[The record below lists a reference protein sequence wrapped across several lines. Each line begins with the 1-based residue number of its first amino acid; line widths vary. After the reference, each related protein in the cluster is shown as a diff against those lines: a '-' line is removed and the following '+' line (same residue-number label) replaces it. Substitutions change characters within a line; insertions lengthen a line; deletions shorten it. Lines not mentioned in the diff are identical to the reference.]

1 MATKKTSKKASTKK
15 VTHQMLTLMFVD
27 IVNYTKTTTKL
38 SRELFSDMHDVFDT
52 LVMNAVDE
60 YNGKIIKKIGDAFLI
75 TFPVA
80 TDGVQCGITM
90 QKEFQEYNEDH
101 DLPAP
106 LRIRVAIHAGD
117 VMIKDNDVYG
127 DAVNMAARIEGLAKE
142 NDVVFS
148 EAVYSAMNKG
158 EIEYYHI
165 GTRKVKGVEKPVRIF
180 RAKTQKDIQREEA
193 KRRRR
198 AEIRNSKK
206 IQNILAGVIIIILIA
221 IIAFLGVVY
230 FNEIMAILN

>member
-1 MATKKTSKKASTKK
+1 MAAKRTSKKIVTKK

-27 IVNYTKTTTKL
+27 IVNYTKTTTTL

-52 LVMNAVDE
+52 LISNSVDE
-60 YNGKIIKKIGDAFLI
+60 FNGTIIKKIGDAFLI
-75 TFPVA
+75 TFKVA
-80 TDGVQCGITM
+80 TDGVHCGIAM
-90 QKEFQEYNEDH
+90 QKEFKQYNEDH

-106 LRIRVAIHAGD
+106 LCIRVAIHAGD

-127 DAVNMAARIEGLAKE
+127 DAVNMAARIEGLAKAK
-142 NDVVFS
+142 DVVFS

-165 GTRKVKGVEKPVRIF
+165 GTRKVKGVEKPIRIF
-180 RAKTQKDIQREEA
+180 RAKTQEDIQREEN
-193 KRRRR
+193 KRQRR
-198 AEIRNSKK
+198 AHLKNSKK
-206 IQNILAGVIIIILIA
+206 TQQILAGVIIIILIA

-230 FNEIMAILN
+230 FNEIMALL